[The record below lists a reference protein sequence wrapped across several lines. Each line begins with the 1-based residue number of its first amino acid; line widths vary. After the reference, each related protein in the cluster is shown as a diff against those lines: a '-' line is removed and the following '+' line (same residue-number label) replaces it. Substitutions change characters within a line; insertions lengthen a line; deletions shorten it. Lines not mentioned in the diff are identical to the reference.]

1 MAIELNNLENL
12 SETQVQARLLEM
24 TELVEGLGVGA
35 SVRRGFI
42 RDFVLRLQAIVGQA
56 YSDRI
61 DTVGR
66 SLNPLLP
73 TTGEIDSEVLTQ
85 TASTYGL
92 TRQTESLATGQ
103 LRIEMDRNRSVLV
116 PSGTLF
122 STSDGRQYTTTQT
135 FAARTSATE
144 LRDASDRQIVL
155 NASGNYEFYIVATAV
170 LPGAAGNI
178 SAGDEL
184 TFVDTSVPSV
194 IRITAAADFSGGLAS
209 ETDEQLIARI
219 RRQLPAKTF
228 STRLSVAATL
238 TSQPQLSQTLAVST
252 IGYGDFEMV
261 RGRRGG
267 IEGRSAD
274 VYIRT
279 TELPQNDIF
288 ALTATCIAV
297 LPTGR
302 VQWRVDVGRDVA
314 PGAYRVLSARGAA
327 IGDLLN
333 PVVIRGLDA
342 TPIEGEL
349 SPRLSNS
356 IDAAFSRY
364 QTLTITGE
372 TLPYDFEVGDTT
384 DIEVGLSYMTGIA
397 SAQAVANSRQH
408 RFVGGDTLVRA
419 AIPTYLSIGIDVHAR
434 RSVSLPDS
442 QVIKTAVASLINN
455 AGFAGRMHTSR
466 IASLV
471 HQFMP
476 SDVDVASV
484 SVIAETLLP
493 TGQVHRRRTGDHID
507 VPNMPEIA
515 VSPRT
520 SLFLCDPASV
530 VISAYSETLPTIV

>member
-1 MAIELNNLENL
+1 
-12 SETQVQARLLEM
+12 
-24 TELVEGLGVGA
+24 
-35 SVRRGFI
+35 
-42 RDFVLRLQAIVGQA
+42 
-56 YSDRI
+56 
-61 DTVGR
+61 
-66 SLNPLLP
+66 
-73 TTGEIDSEVLTQ
+73 
-85 TASTYGL
+85 
-92 TRQTESLATGQ
+92 
-103 LRIEMDRNRSVLV
+103 
-116 PSGTLF
+116 LF

-384 DIEVGLSYMTGIA
+384 DIEVGLSYMNGIA
-397 SAQAVANSRQH
+397 SAQA
-408 RFVGGDTLVRA
+408 
-419 AIPTYLSIGIDVHAR
+419 
-434 RSVSLPDS
+434 
-442 QVIKTAVASLINN
+442 
-455 AGFAGRMHTSR
+455 
-466 IASLV
+466 
-471 HQFMP
+471 
-476 SDVDVASV
+476 
-484 SVIAETLLP
+484 
-493 TGQVHRRRTGDHID
+493 
-507 VPNMPEIA
+507 
-515 VSPRT
+515 
-520 SLFLCDPASV
+520 
-530 VISAYSETLPTIV
+530 

>member
-12 SETQVQARLLEM
+12 SEAQVQARLLEM

-42 RDFVLRLQAIVGQA
+42 RDFVLRLQSIVGQA

-61 DTVGR
+61 GIVGR

-73 TTGEIDSEVLTQ
+73 VDGEIDADVLSQ

-103 LRIEMDRNRSVLV
+103 IRIEMDRNRSVLV
-116 PSGTLF
+116 PSGTLLA
-122 STSDGRQYTTTQT
+122 TTDGRRYTTTQT

-144 LRDASDRQIVL
+144 LRDASDRQITI
-155 NASGNYEFYIVATAV
+155 NAGGNYEFYIVATAV

-178 SAGDEL
+178 NAGDEL
-184 TFVDTSVPSV
+184 TFVDTAVPNV
-194 IRITAAADFSGGLAS
+194 IRITAASDFSGGS
-209 ETDEQLIARI
+209 TTETDQQLIARI
-219 RRQLPAKTF
+219 RRQLPIKTF

-238 TSQPQLSQTLAVST
+238 TSAPNLSQTLAIST
-252 IGYGDFEMV
+252 IGYGDMEMV
-261 RGRRGG
+261 RGRRSG

-274 VYIRT
+274 VYMRT
-279 TELPQNDIF
+279 LPLPQNDIF
-288 ALTATCIAV
+288 PLTATCVAV
-297 LPTGR
+297 LPSGR
-302 VQWRVDVGRDVA
+302 VQWRIDVGRNVA

-333 PVVIRGLDA
+333 PLVINGMDT

-349 SPRLSNS
+349 SPRLSS
-356 IDAAFSRY
+356 PVDAAFSRY
-364 QTLTITGE
+364 QTLLITGE

-384 DIEVGLSYMTGIA
+384 TAEVGLSYMPGIA
-397 SAQAVANSRQH
+397 EAQAMANSRRH

-419 AIPTYLSIGIDVHAR
+419 AIPTYLSVGVDVHAR
-434 RSVSLPDS
+434 RSVSLPDP
-442 QVIKTAVASLINN
+442 QVVKTAIASMINN

-471 HQFMP
+471 HEFMP
-476 SDVDVASV
+476 SDVDVAAV

-493 TGQVHRRRTGDHID
+493 TGQIHRRRTGDHID